1 MNQRVRY
8 TVNNV
13 SNNRFYQM
21 PKFLFEGEFKTL
33 SNNARILYSILR
45 DRHDRSLQNRWI
57 NEQNE
62 VYLIYTRKNMEE
74 MLGLAD
80 KTVKK
85 AVEQLKEFGLIEE
98 EQIGLNMANRIYL
111 TDIENTG
118 VVNSTT

>member
-1 MNQRVRY
+1 
-8 TVNNV
+8 
-13 SNNRFYQM
+13 M

-45 DRHDRSLQNRWI
+45 DRHDLSLQNRWI

-85 AVEQLKEFGLIEE
+85 AGQSQKLW
-98 EQIGLNMANRIYL
+98 
-111 TDIENTG
+111 D
-118 VVNSTT
+118 

>member
-1 MNQRVRY
+1 M
-8 TVNNV
+8 
-13 SNNRFYQM
+13 
-21 PKFLFEGEFKTL
+21 FEGEFKTL